1 MKKININ
8 GMNLNKIELKIILL
22 ISLLPLF
29 ITFIIRFIFNIKLI
43 ITY

>member
-8 GMNLNKIELKIILL
+8 GMNLNKIELKIILF

>member
-8 GMNLNKIELKIILL
+8 GMNLNKIELKIILF
-22 ISLLPLF
+22 ISLLPLL